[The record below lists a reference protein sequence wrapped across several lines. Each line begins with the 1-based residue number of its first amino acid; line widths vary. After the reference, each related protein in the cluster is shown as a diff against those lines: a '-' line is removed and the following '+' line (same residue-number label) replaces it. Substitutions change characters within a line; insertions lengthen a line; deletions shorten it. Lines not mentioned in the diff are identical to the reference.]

1 MQTVALIPV
10 KDFADAKKRLAGVLT
25 QGERSALAEAMLR
38 DVVVAATGAAEVD
51 RVVLLGGADARRLAG
66 EENARWLDDGGARGL
81 NAALTAAVGAVTV
94 DGIERVF
101 VLPGD
106 LPTVQTA
113 DLDTL
118 LACHRDGLTLNP
130 ATRDGGTNALVI
142 SPPDKLP
149 FCFGPDSARRHLAAA
164 LEAGVPAQAV
174 SLPAFT
180 HDVDDPDD
188 LEWLASQNAGINT
201 TRWLQSKKLG
211 GRSSE
216 NSGSAVISA

>member
-10 KDFADAKKRLAGVLT
+10 KDFADAKRRLAGVLT
-25 QGERSALAEAMLR
+25 QDERSALAEAMLR
-38 DVVVAATGAAEVD
+38 DVVMAATGAAEID

-66 EENARWLDDGGARGL
+66 EEHARWLDDGGARGL
-81 NAALTAAVGAVTV
+81 NAALTAAVGALTA

-118 LACHRDGLTLNP
+118 LACHRGGLTLNP

-164 LEAGVPAQAV
+164 LEAGMPAQTV

-180 HDVDDPDD
+180 HDVDDPED
-188 LEWLASQNAGINT
+188 LDWLTSQNAGINT
-201 TRWLQSKKLG
+201 ARWLQSTDL
-211 GRSSE
+211 GRSSA
-216 NSGSAVISA
+216 NGGSAVINA